1 MGQKQ
6 IELDDILAIEHL
18 LGDDEK
24 SVRDSM
30 RQWIRQRFLPEIT
43 EAHRAGTFPM
53 HLMKELGE
61 LGVFGPSIQG
71 YGCAG
76 VINVTYG

>member
-24 SVRDSM
+24 SVRN
-30 RQWIRQRFLPEIT
+30 IRSESFLCRHGV
-43 EAHRAGTFPM
+43 EARPTATVAI
-53 HLMKELGE
+53 
-61 LGVFGPSIQG
+61 GVREVQ
-71 YGCAG
+71 AA
-76 VINVTYG
+76 